1 MPFNSVFSWLIGR
14 RMARINDYRQNPIS
28 NQLNTFN
35 FLLENGKKTVYGQK
49 IGLTEV
55 DGIDTFQRNIPLS
68 DYGTLKSYIEASIRG
83 EESQLWPGK
92 TSWFAK
98 SSGTTAD
105 RIKILP
111 ITQDSLLHNHYANG
125 KDLLAQYYANHS
137 KRKLYNAKHLI
148 IGGSGKIEQSEEGVF
163 IGDLSAIIINHLPTW
178 TELRRTPK
186 KDIALLENWEE
197 KLERMAESV
206 LNENICI
213 IAGIPSWTLLLL
225 KKVLEK
231 SGKKSIVEVWPN
243 LELYIHGGMSF
254 QPYQAAFQ
262 EILQIPTMNYV
273 ESYNSSEGYFGLQDQ
288 TTSKELLLLTNSQVF
303 YEFIPMKEFDGLD
316 SKTIV
321 SLENVEVNKEY
332 ALVITTSSGL
342 WRYIIG
348 DTVRFSEIHPFRFV
362 VSGRTSHYINAFGE
376 KLIIEHAE
384 KAISTAAQ
392 RTNAQISDYTAAP
405 YFDEENVIGGHHWVI
420 EFREQP
426 EDEQQFLQELDQLL
440 KEENADYD
448 AKRKDNINIGYPKMT
463 KVPSGTFH
471 LWLKSKGKLG
481 GQHKVPRLMN
491 DDRLLNDILTL
502 TR

>member
-14 RMARINDYRQNPIS
+14 RMTRINDYRQNPLS
-28 NQLNTFN
+28 NQVQTFE
-35 FLLENGKKTVYGQK
+35 FLVQQGSQTVYGKKYGIQAQQNISDFQK
-49 IGLTEV
+49 FV
-55 DGIDTFQRNIPLS
+55 PLS
-68 DYGTLKSYIEASIRG
+68 DYGSLKPYIDASIEG
-83 EESQLWPGK
+83 QTAQLWPG
-92 TSWFAK
+92 TTNWFAK

-111 ITQDSLLHNHYANG
+111 ITQDSLIENHYAGG
-125 KDLLAQYYANHS
+125 KDLLAQYYANHP

-148 IGGSGKIEQSEEGVF
+148 IGGSGKIEKSEQGIF
-163 IGDLSAIIINHLPTW
+163 IGDLSAIIIDHLPLW

-231 SGKKSIVEVWPN
+231 SGKKSIGEVWPN

-254 QPYQAAFQ
+254 QPYQDSFRD
-262 EILQIPTMNYV
+262 IIQIPKMNYV

-288 TTSKELLLLTNSQVF
+288 LDSKELLLLTNSQVF
-303 YEFIPMKEFDGLD
+303 YEFIPMDQFHGLESREVLTLD
-316 SKTIV
+316 SIKA
-321 SLENVEVNKEY
+321 NVDY
-332 ALVITTSSGL
+332 ALVISTSAGL

-348 DTVRFSEIHPFRFV
+348 DTIRFSELNPYRFT
-362 VSGRTSHYINAFGE
+362 VSGRTSHFINAFGE

-384 KAISTAAQ
+384 KAISRAAQ
-392 RTNAQISDYTAAP
+392 LTNVRIVDYTAAP
-405 YFDEENVIGGHHWVI
+405 YFHEGEVIGGHEWLI
-420 EFREQP
+420 EFREELPDPQH
-426 EDEQQFLQELDQLL
+426 FLSTLDQLL
-440 KEENADYD
+440 KEANADYD
-448 AKRKDNINIGYPKMT
+448 AKRKDNLNIGFPKLRIAAH
-463 KVPSGTFH
+463 GTFQQ
-471 LWLKSKGKLG
+471 WLKAKGKLG

-491 DDRLLNDILTL
+491 DRSIMNEILSHCP
-502 TR
+502 

>member
-14 RMARINDYRQNPIS
+14 RMARINDYRQNPIP
-28 NQLNTFN
+28 NQFKTFH
-35 FLLENGKKTVYGQK
+35 FLIQKGKETVYGQK
-49 IGLTEV
+49 NGLTEV
-55 DGIDTFQRNIPLS
+55 VDIDSFQQHVPLS
-68 DYGTLKSYIEASIRG
+68 DYGSLKTYIDDSIHGAEA
-83 EESQLWPGK
+83 QLWPGK

-111 ITQDSLLHNHYANG
+111 ITEDSLLQNHYANG

-148 IGGSGKIEQSEEGVF
+148 IGGSGKIDQSEEGIF

-231 SGKKSIVEVWPN
+231 SGKNSIVEVWPN

-254 QPYQAAFQ
+254 KPYQEAFH
-262 EILQIPTMNYV
+262 EILQIPEMNYV

-288 TTSKELLLLTNSQVF
+288 IDSKELLLLTNSQVF
-303 YEFIPMKEFDGLD
+303 YEFIPMTEFEGLD
-316 SKTIV
+316 SKTVIT
-321 SLENVEVNKEY
+321 LENIETDKEY

-348 DTVRFSEIHPFRFV
+348 DTVRFSQLHPFRFV
-362 VSGRTSHYINAFGE
+362 VSGRTTHYINAFGE

-384 KAISTAAQ
+384 KAISTAAL

-405 YFDEENVIGGHHWVI
+405 YFNEEKVVGGHHWLI
-420 EFREQP
+420 EFREEP
-426 EDEQQFLQELDQLL
+426 NDESLFLAELDHLL
-440 KEENADYD
+440 KVENADYE

-463 KVPSGTFH
+463 TVPSGTFH

-491 DDRLLNDILTL
+491 DDRLLNEILTL
-502 TR
+502 NL

>member
-14 RMARINDYRQNPIS
+14 RMARINDYRQNPIP
-28 NQLNTFN
+28 NQLDTFN
-35 FLLENGKKTVYGQK
+35 FLLKNGKETVYGQK
-49 IGLTEV
+49 IGLSEV
-55 DGIDTFQRNIPLS
+55 DGIDIFQRNIPLS
-68 DYGTLKSYIEASIRG
+68 DYGALKPYIEASIRG

-225 KKVLEK
+225 KKIHIVLKNIGKNRK
-231 SGKKSIVEVWPN
+231 SK
-243 LELYIHGGMSF
+243 
-254 QPYQAAFQ
+254 
-262 EILQIPTMNYV
+262 
-273 ESYNSSEGYFGLQDQ
+273 D
-288 TTSKELLLLTNSQVF
+288 TSA
-303 YEFIPMKEFDGLD
+303 D
-316 SKTIV
+316 
-321 SLENVEVNKEY
+321 
-332 ALVITTSSGL
+332 A
-342 WRYIIG
+342 
-348 DTVRFSEIHPFRFV
+348 FV
-362 VSGRTSHYINAFGE
+362 VSAV
-376 KLIIEHAE
+376 L
-384 KAISTAAQ
+384 
-392 RTNAQISDYTAAP
+392 
-405 YFDEENVIGGHHWVI
+405 
-420 EFREQP
+420 EF
-426 EDEQQFLQELDQLL
+426 
-440 KEENADYD
+440 
-448 AKRKDNINIGYPKMT
+448 
-463 KVPSGTFH
+463 
-471 LWLKSKGKLG
+471 
-481 GQHKVPRLMN
+481 
-491 DDRLLNDILTL
+491 
-502 TR
+502 